1 MLKIRITFT
10 EEQEL
15 AQILTVVS
23 ESYVILNK
31 SNVEVKK

>member
-15 AQILTVVS
+15 AQILTGVS
-23 ESYVILNK
+23 ESYIILNQ
-31 SNVEVKK
+31 SNAEVKK